1 MTEISDWIYRISRY
15 RLVGSKCVNC
25 GEVSYPPRLT
35 CFKCGS
41 EMAEYQLPR
50 RGKVLYH
57 TVVKSLPERYNRYG
71 AYHVAI
77 VELEDGTRV
86 FGLLTDVD
94 NPEKGM
100 EVEAVLRRL
109 YTYGVNGKII
119 YGVKFRP
126 VIG

>member
-15 RLVGSKCVNC
+15 RLIGSKCVKC

-35 CFKCGS
+35 CYKCGG
-41 EMAEYQLPR
+41 EMSEYQLPR
-50 RGKVLYH
+50 RGRVLYY
-57 TVVKSLPERYNRYG
+57 TAVKSLPERYNRYG
-71 AYHVAI
+71 AYYVAI

-100 EVEAVLRRL
+100 EVEAVLRKL
-109 YTYGVNGKII
+109 YTYGENGKII